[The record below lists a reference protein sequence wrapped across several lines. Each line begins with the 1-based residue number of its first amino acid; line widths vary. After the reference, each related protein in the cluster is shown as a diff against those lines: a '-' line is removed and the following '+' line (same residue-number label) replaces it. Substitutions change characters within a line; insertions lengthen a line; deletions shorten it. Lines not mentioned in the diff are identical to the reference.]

1 MKAVTTVDEYLSLF
15 SKEQR
20 DALEKIRKI
29 IKAVA
34 PKAEE
39 VISYGMPGYK
49 QNGMLV
55 YFGGFKDHCSF
66 FPASYAVI
74 KQFADD
80 LKNYKTSK
88 GTVQFPLD
96 KAIPSTVIKKMVLAR
111 IKENELRKKEK
122 AQKKILKTV

>member
-96 KAIPSTVIKKMVLAR
+96 KGIPSTVIKKMVLAR

>member
-1 MKAVTTVDEYLSLF
+1 MKVVTTVEEYLSLF

-20 DALEKIRKI
+20 DALEKIRKV
-29 IKAVA
+29 IKAAA

-49 QNGMLV
+49 QNGILV
-55 YFGGFKDHCSF
+55 YFGGFKNHCSF

-74 KQFADD
+74 KQFAED
-80 LKNYKTSK
+80 LKNFKTSK

-122 AQKKILKTV
+122 AQKKIFKTV

>member
-88 GTVQFPLD
+88 GTVQFPLN

-111 IKENELRKKEK
+111 VKENDLRKKEK

>member
-1 MKAVTTVDEYLSLF
+1 MKAVNTVEEYLSLF

-88 GTVQFPLD
+88 GTVQFPLN

-111 IKENELRKKEK
+111 VKENELRKKEK
-122 AQKKILKTV
+122 AQKKIFKTV

>member
-1 MKAVTTVDEYLSLF
+1 MKVVTTVEEYLSLF

-74 KQFADD
+74 KQFAED
-80 LKNYKTSK
+80 LKNFKTSK

>member
-29 IKAVA
+29 IKAAA

-74 KQFADD
+74 KQFGDD

-88 GTVQFPLD
+88 GTVQFPLN

-111 IKENELRKKEK
+111 VKENELRKKEK

>member
-1 MKAVTTVDEYLSLF
+1 MKVVTTVEEYLSLF

-20 DALEKIRKI
+20 DALGKIRKV
-29 IKAVA
+29 IKAAA

-49 QNGMLV
+49 QNGTLV
-55 YFGGFKDHCSF
+55 YFGGFKNHCSF

-74 KQFADD
+74 KQFAED

-96 KAIPSTVIKKMVLAR
+96 KGIPSTVIKKMVLAR